1 MISFKNFIQ
10 VAGIIDKEE
19 SELIINA
26 GVNFLGFPLR
36 LPVNKEDISEDE
48 AEDIIKKITPPNFG
62 ILITYLNKSKE
73 IKDLCNK
80 LGTEIVQLHGE
91 VELEELS
98 NLKTIFPESLILKS
112 LVIGKINNELLF
124 NSMHKMSD
132 YVDAF
137 ILDTFDPATGAS
149 GATGKTHDW
158 EVSKLIV
165 EISKKPVILAGGL
178 NPFNVHEAIMK
189 VKPAGVDVH
198 TGVEGSD
205 GRKDKILVEKFVSE
219 ANKAFKKLNGQ
230 T

>member
-48 AEDIIKKITPPNFG
+48 AESIIKKITPPNFG

-73 IKDLCNK
+73 IKALCNK
-80 LGTEIVQLHGE
+80 LGTEIVQLHGD
-91 VELEELS
+91 VELNELY
-98 NLKTIFPESLILKS
+98 NLKTIFPESVILKS
-112 LVIGKINNELLF
+112 LVIGKTNNESLF
-124 NSMHKMSD
+124 NSMHKMND

-149 GATGKTHDW
+149 GATGKTHNW
-158 EVSKLIV
+158 
-165 EISKKPVILAGGL
+165 EISKRIVGLSNKPVILAGGL
-178 NPFNVHEAIMK
+178 TPENVFDAIIK

-198 TGVEGSD
+198 TGVEGPD
-205 GRKDKILVEKFVSE
+205 GRKDKILVERFLSK
-219 ANKAFKKLNGQ
+219 ANKAFKKLNG
-230 T
+230 